1 MTDRSIVMYD
11 ESMDWNIYFICGQC
25 VMDDG
30 QLWSN
35 KIEVVYVMDPLHV
48 IGYLLQ
54 LNNR

>member
-1 MTDRSIVMYD
+1 
-11 ESMDWNIYFICGQC
+11 
-25 VMDDG
+25 MDDG